1 MILISNVLG
10 EKSLAISS
18 CLITE
23 INLDSKSEHCSRNWI
38 KTSWMSLFCPTRSN
52 YLRICF
58 PKSKAFAK
66 SSQPVLTWGAPLSWR
81 FVFFDS
87 SFWSLTMQYI
97 FHHLRVI
104 YTALFQRKLSSG
116 ALICPILRRVSRII
130 WERGVSQSWSW
141 SALVALVAS
150 SSSPP
155 LLPIGIVPELDHLQ
169 SVNSEKHI
177 RATLLSANIT
187 IQWSKV
193 LMILWYSAPLCKLF

>member
-10 EKSLAISS
+10 EKSLAINS

-130 WERGVSQSWSW
+130 WERGVSQSWSR
-141 SALVALVAS
+141 SVLVAS
-150 SSSPP
+150 SSSTP
-155 LLPIGIVPELDHLQ
+155 LLPIGIVPEVDHLQ
-169 SVNSEKHI
+169 SVNSERH
-177 RATLLSANIT
+177 TMLTVLSANIS
-187 IQWSKV
+187 IQS
-193 LMILWYSAPLCKLF
+193 MIEGTNDTLILSTSLQTV

>member
-81 FVFFDS
+81 FVFFRFFFFKFNYAIYLS
-87 SFWSLTMQYI
+87 SPQGHLHCSFPAEVELRSPHLSDTEASISNYLRAGSISVLVSVGSRSLVLLHASSPNRHRTWTWSSSI
-97 FHHLRVI
+97 NE
-104 YTALFQRKLSSG
+104 QRK
-116 ALICPILRRVSRII
+116 
-130 WERGVSQSWSW
+130 
-141 SALVALVAS
+141 
-150 SSSPP
+150 
-155 LLPIGIVPELDHLQ
+155 
-169 SVNSEKHI
+169 
-177 RATLLSANIT
+177 T
-187 IQWSKV
+187 
-193 LMILWYSAPLCKLF
+193 Y

>member
-1 MILISNVLG
+1 MFEDWGRTAISNVRRIAYMILISNVLG
-10 EKSLAISS
+10 KKSLAISS
-18 CLITE
+18 CLIAE
-23 INLDSKSEHCSRNWI
+23 KNLDSKSEHCSRNWI

-104 YTALFQRKLSSG
+104 YTALFQRELSSG

-130 WERGVSQSWSW
+130 WERGVSQSRSW
-141 SALVALVAS
+141 SAFVDLVAS
-150 SSSPP
+150 SSSSPP
-155 LLPIGIVPELDHLQ
+155 LPIGIVPEVDHL
-169 SVNSEKHI
+169 
-177 RATLLSANIT
+177 
-187 IQWSKV
+187 
-193 LMILWYSAPLCKLF
+193 